1 MASGLVELK
10 NKLDSV
16 IAHGYEGPLQVECA
30 CVVHD
35 ESARTQDHS
44 REKVPLLDAGTE
56 PTNDVVN
63 RTLAIFLARKS
74 GIALLEN
81 VLLFYAIFHYSFSI
95 QYSFK

>member
-35 ESARTQDHS
+35 ESARTQ
-44 REKVPLLDAGTE
+44 EKVPLLDAGTE
-56 PTNDVVN
+56 PTNDVVD
-63 RTLAIFLARKS
+63 RTLVIFLARKS

-81 VLLFYAIFHYSFSI
+81 VLLFDAIFH
-95 QYSFK
+95 